1 MSKYVEVMINA
12 SVENVEMRKKILF
25 DVQNDDSMF
34 EILYDA
40 AAEKSELVQ
49 SWSCGASQGLLCKV
63 NNISRDSFRQLLK
76 YINDEKYTITE
87 DNWLEILHCAMCMR
101 LEDFTEIHIRRLK
114 TSMTLYN
121 LCSRVVKSFQ
131 INNLT
136 LVDACLDFIKDNE
149 MSVLKESKIFD
160 IGYDNVIK
168 LLKCENIFKG
178 YEIPLFEGMVVW
190 IKKELERTRSNGQP
204 FPAFRVYY
212 YYEYLKGIPFER
224 MNEKDFLICVA
235 SEPQVLNY
243 WKFEGTSPVPIWP
256 KLSVYG

>member
-101 LEDFTEIHIRRLK
+101 LEDFTEIHIGRLK
-114 TSMTLYN
+114 ASMSIHN
-121 LCSRVVKSFQ
+121 ICARVVQSLQLK
-131 INNLT
+131 N
-136 LVDACLDFIKDNE
+136 LDFVCLCLNFIRDNE
-149 MSVLKESKIFD
+149 MSVLKDSTIFD
-160 IGYDNVIK
+160 IGYCNVIR
-168 LLKCENIFKG
+168 LLKSNDIFKG
-178 YEIPLFEGMVVW
+178 NKIPLFEAMVVW
-190 IKKELERTRSNGQP
+190 IKWQLGRKKTNGELYLPLRDNY
-204 FPAFRVYY
+204 FYA
-212 YYEYLKGIPFER
+212 YLKAIPFER
-224 MNEKDFLICVA
+224 LSEKDFLACVEA
-235 SEPQVLNY
+235 EPHVLNY
-243 WKFEGTSPVPIWP
+243 WKIEDARPVPTLP
-256 KLSVYG
+256 STGF